1 MSNVVEQ
8 LQQEKKA
15 LQHRLDKVER
25 ALAILSDTPAAPA
38 AGKVGRPRKKK
49 RTMPASAIE
58 RIRAYQKARWA
69 KIHAAQAKAGKK

>member
-38 AGKVGRPRKKK
+38 AC
-49 RTMPASAIE
+49 T
-58 RIRAYQKARWA
+58 
-69 KIHAAQAKAGKK
+69 